1 MQFCD
6 TADSKSALRLR
17 CILLAPSSQT
27 SPVSFNLMQRA
38 WPGRGYSFLPGWA
51 ERPRVSPNSAIL
63 MKRALLTI
71 VFTASL
77 FAAASLR
84 ADDAASLGGK
94 WSVKKTNDRGDKYT
108 QTIEVKKDKFVF
120 EIRGAEDQVVI
131 HAEGDL
137 KFEKLGPF
145 SAVRFTHIRAGS
157 SATDLNDVEDE
168 YASVYRLD
176 GDKWTVASNF
186 DKDRE
191 NQKPGTDIYTR
202 ATK

>member
-1 MQFCD
+1 
-6 TADSKSALRLR
+6 
-17 CILLAPSSQT
+17 
-27 SPVSFNLMQRA
+27 
-38 WPGRGYSFLPGWA
+38 
-51 ERPRVSPNSAIL
+51 

-145 SAVRFTHIRAGS
+145 SAVRFTHIRAGN
-157 SATDLNDVEDE
+157 SAADLNDVDDE